1 MPRGHSEQVTSPR
14 ARSSRHKRQDDGTR
28 EVNRAWGTRRGPLPP
43 SAVLGACRE
52 ARTPLWSPP
61 EPLSPVPPSARPIRP
76 APLPPSLAP
85 HHLSELRTR
94 SAGVRSAQEP
104 PGPSTAG
111 ERGSD
116 AAGPG
121 PRCLLRR
128 EPLMRPSSQKP
139 ASPTGDTQLC
149 LRPKPSVLRGQPPG
163 GQGARGFGGHPAPGR
178 GLLRGTWQLHWAA
191 GECTLFPPPP
201 SASDPPT
208 RADRATRCP
217 AAGTLCARLVTA

>member
-1 MPRGHSEQVTSPR
+1 MGDT
-14 ARSSRHKRQDDGTR
+14 A
-28 EVNRAWGTRRGPLPP
+28 GPLPP

-121 PRCLLRR
+121 PRRLLRR

-163 GQGARGFGGHPAPGR
+163 GRGARGFGGHPAPGR

-217 AAGTLCARLVTA
+217 AASTLCARLVTA